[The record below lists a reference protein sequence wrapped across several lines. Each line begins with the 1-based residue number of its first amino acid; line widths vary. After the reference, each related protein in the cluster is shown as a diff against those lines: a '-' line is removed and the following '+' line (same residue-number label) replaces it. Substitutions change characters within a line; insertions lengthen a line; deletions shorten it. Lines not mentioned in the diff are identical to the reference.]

1 MTIALSAMMCP
12 DNGGTVS
19 VMQRKLFE
27 GRVPEKLC
35 DFLEEAAAR
44 VMKPQPQEE
53 SEQPTPPAP

>member
-1 MTIALSAMMCP
+1 MMCL

-35 DFLEEAAAR
+35 DSLEEAAAR

-53 SEQPTPPAP
+53 SEQPTPPTP

>member
-1 MTIALSAMMCP
+1 MMCL
-12 DNGGTVS
+12 DNGSTVS
-19 VMQRKLFE
+19 AMQRKLFE